1 MYRCLLEAHHLLNR
15 EKTLGKPNLEASMS
29 RTMLNGS
36 AVEKEDPEAMVV
48 DLGNSSQMKRKS
60 QKQLIPDD
68 RITRREKTFQGVA
81 SLEMLA
87 LTCRY
92 RREMH
97 FQPCSEMLASL
108 HHLFAKLHHLFEK
121 LDHMSV
127 KALAPLIVEHIPAD
141 LHKVH
146 LVQN

>member
-1 MYRCLLEAHHLLNR
+1 
-15 EKTLGKPNLEASMS
+15 MS
-29 RTMLNGS
+29 NGL
-36 AVEKEDPEAMVV
+36 AIEKEDPEVMAA
-48 DLGNSSQMKRKS
+48 DLGTSNQMRRKS
-60 QKQLIPDD
+60 QKQLIPDG

-97 FQPCSEMLASL
+97 FQPCSKML
-108 HHLFAKLHHLFEK
+108 AKLHHLFEK